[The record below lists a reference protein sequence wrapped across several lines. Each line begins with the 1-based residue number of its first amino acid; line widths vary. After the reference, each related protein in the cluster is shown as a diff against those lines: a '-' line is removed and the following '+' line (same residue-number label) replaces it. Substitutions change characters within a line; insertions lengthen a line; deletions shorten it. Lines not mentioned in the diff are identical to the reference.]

1 MFDIEVLLNA
11 QLSLLVQLQQ
21 FDLKI
26 HQLDIQR
33 QHIPV
38 SINDA
43 GIPLDQAN
51 ARLEEIK
58 AVIEKAT
65 ADRRSG
71 EQDLSEH
78 ESHVQKLRTRLMEL
92 KTNKEYQA
100 HLFEI
105 DQANKKKESIEE
117 RVLLAMDRVE
127 EKQKELEEIQKLV
140 EEVTQSFAQE
150 KTQLESK
157 ALELDHELKRL
168 TASKEEVLS
177 QLEKP
182 VRVRYMK
189 LKATLK
195 VMVVARVLDE
205 TCGGCQLQVPPQL
218 VADVKRADKLF
229 TCPYCNRIL
238 YAEELTEVVPEFSGA
253 SEVAET

>member
-1 MFDIEVLLNA
+1 MNA

-26 HQLDIQR
+26 HQLDIQKK
-33 QHIPV
+33 QIPAR
-38 SINDA
+38 IKDA
-43 GIPLDQAN
+43 SIPLDQAS

-58 AVIEKAT
+58 AAIEKAIVE
-65 ADRRSG
+65 RRGG

-78 ESHVQKLRTRLMEL
+78 ESHLQKLRTRLMEL

-100 HLFEI
+100 HLSEI
-105 DQANKKKESIEE
+105 DLANKKKESIEE
-117 RVLLAMDRVE
+117 RVLLAMDHVE
-127 EKQKELEEIQKLV
+127 EKQKELEEVQRLV
-140 EEVTQSFAQE
+140 KEVTQLFTHE

-157 ALELDHELKRL
+157 AHELDHELKKL
-168 TASKEEVLS
+168 TVRKEEVLP

-182 VRVRYMK
+182 VHAQYTK
-189 LKATLK
+189 LKSTLK
-195 VMVVARVLDE
+195 VMVVAKVIDE

-218 VADVKRADKLF
+218 VADVKRADQLF

-238 YAEELTEVVPEFSGA
+238 YAEELTGVVPEFSGA
-253 SEVAET
+253 SEVGET

>member
-1 MFDIEVLLNA
+1 MNA
-11 QLSLLVQLQQ
+11 QLSLLVQLQH

-26 HQLDIQR
+26 HQLDAQR
-33 QHIPV
+33 QQIPAR
-38 SINDA
+38 INDA
-43 GIPLDQAN
+43 RVPLDQAN

-58 AVIEKAT
+58 TAIEKAT
-65 ADRRSG
+65 AVRRSG

-78 ESHVQKLRTRLMEL
+78 ESHVQKLRARLMEL

-105 DQANKKKESIEE
+105 DQANKKKESMEE

-127 EKQKELEEIQKLV
+127 EKQKELEEVQKLV

-157 ALELDHELKRL
+157 ALELDDEFKKL
-168 TASKEEVLS
+168 TARKEEVLL
-177 QLEKP
+177 QLEKS
-182 VRVRYMK
+182 VHARYMK

-195 VMVVARVLDE
+195 VMVIAKVSDE

-218 VADVKRADKLF
+218 IADVKRADQLL

-238 YAEELTEVVPEFSGA
+238 YAEELTGVVPEFSGA

>member
-1 MFDIEVLLNA
+1 MNA
-11 QLSLLVQLQQ
+11 QLSLLVQLQH

-26 HQLDIQR
+26 HQLDAQR
-33 QHIPV
+33 QQIPAR
-38 SINDA
+38 INDA
-43 GIPLDQAN
+43 RVPLDQAN

-58 AVIEKAT
+58 TAIEKAA

-105 DQANKKKESIEE
+105 DLANKKKESIEE
-117 RVLLAMDRVE
+117 RVLLAMERVD
-127 EKQKELEEIQKLV
+127 EKEKELKEVQKLV
-140 EEVTQSFAQE
+140 EEITQSFAHE

-157 ALELDHELKRL
+157 ATELDHELGELNTR
-168 TASKEEVLS
+168 KEEFLP

-182 VRVRYMK
+182 VHARYTK
-189 LKATLK
+189 LKSTIK
-195 VMVVARVLDE
+195 VMVVAKVIGE

-218 VADVKRADKLF
+218 IADVKRADQLF

-238 YAEELTEVVPEFSGA
+238 YAEELTRVVPEFSSA
-253 SEVAET
+253 SEIAET